1 MTAIVQN
8 ILPRETARFNMP
20 RETARFNMIEQ
31 QIRTWDVLDPTVL
44 QLLNDVPRE
53 NFVPDEY
60 LGLAFADIEIPIGS
74 NVNAG
79 QTMLSPKLEGRIL
92 QALNVQKTHHVL
104 HIGTGSG
111 YFTALLASLA
121 KQVISVEIEAEI
133 SAQAAKNLAKYNIQN
148 VTLDVTLDVTLNVT
162 LEVADGVFGRPG
174 FEHYD
179 IIVYTGSSPVEPV
192 GVRQQLNIGG
202 VLFIVLGEAPAMQAT
217 LIRRVS
223 EFGFRQDILFET
235 CIPVL
240 MYAPQMPQFEF

>member
-8 ILPRETARFNMP
+8 ILPHETARFNMP
-20 RETARFNMIEQ
+20 HETARFNMIEQ

-148 VTLDVTLDVTLNVT
+148 VTLDVTLDVTL
-162 LEVADGVFGRPG
+162 EVADGVFGRPG